1 MPELSECLISECLGL
16 DATDLLFNQK
26 SPLNYANLGDVEY
39 GFARARG
46 ETYVRRLGRGTD
58 VVDLTKDLSEGE
70 YLIPIEALR
79 DLRDLTRNGEEE
91 QDVRAVGKPSSVS

>member
-79 DLRDLTRNGEEE
+79 DLTRNGEEE
-91 QDVRAVGKPSSVS
+91 QDVRAVGKPPSVS